1 MTTTYTMRWVEEERW
16 EGRETREREG
26 AQWWGGD
33 GVKRERGVIVLY
45 HDHTF
50 MVYSMLKV
58 LPTL

>member
-1 MTTTYTMRWVEEERW
+1 MRWVEEERW